1 MNPMDDDD
9 GVPPGGRFDKETYER
24 ARAAVLQQQLDEQFP
39 GKYDENLGRER
50 SAKRATKRATKPSA
64 NADQSQRFPPDMR
77 ARGAYRGQRS
87 DASPPGE
94 YRGQRADT
102 TPAARRADAEK
113 REEAGRANLKR
124 LQEYDRPLE
133 RVEPEAFLPPLRP
146 LRGAIGAAGAA
157 RAAGRE
163 LADTAPVAR
172 FLGRGEQQRMAEQ
185 IGVNKPKLLTRSPD
199 AAGARQLSAPPSRGG
214 PASAETR
221 KLANER
227 PTPRPKPPPRDAEE
241 ARFADEGNPNF
252 RRGGKV
258 AGYAKGGAVGA
269 KRGDGCCQRG
279 YTKGKFV

>member
-1 MNPMDDDD
+1 MNPIDDDD

-39 GKYDENLGRER
+39 APREAR
-50 SAKRATKRATKPSA
+50 SRAKSATKPAS
-64 NADQSQRFPPDMR
+64 DMR

-87 DASPPGE
+87 DASSPGE
-94 YRGQRADT
+94 HRGQRADT

-221 KLANER
+221 KLTNER
-227 PTPRPKPPPRDAEE
+227 TTPRPKPPPRDAEE

-279 YTKGKFV
+279 YTKGKLV